1 MALFSR
7 YVSYF
12 PCCGSLYRVTGLL
25 SRIQYGNR
33 EIFSYIPFSVVLQFL
48 GKKKT
53 PDFFRTKFIWVRAG
67 SGLGFGFGLGL
78 GLVSKVV
85 IWAFFDISLV
95 ITLEPHVDH
104 TIFPV
109 FHTLS

>member
-1 MALFSR
+1 MMICPVCGR
-7 YVSYF
+7 D
-12 PCCGSLYRVTGLL
+12 GSLDRVNGLL

-33 EIFSYIPFSVVLQFL
+33 GIFSYFAFSVVQQFL
-48 GKKKT
+48 GKKKNAC
-53 PDFFRTKFIWVRAG
+53 FFRDKFHMLVGAG

-95 ITLEPHVDH
+95 ITLEPHVGH
-104 TIFPV
+104 TKFPD